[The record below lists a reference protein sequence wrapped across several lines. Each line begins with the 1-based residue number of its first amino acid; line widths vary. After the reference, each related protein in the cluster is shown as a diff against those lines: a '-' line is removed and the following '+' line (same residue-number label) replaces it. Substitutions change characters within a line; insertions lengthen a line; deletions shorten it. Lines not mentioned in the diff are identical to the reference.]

1 MNKPILITGATS
13 GIGQAATRALS
24 SRGHDVFATYR
35 DPRDRA
41 GLAGLPGVHP
51 VQLDVRDP
59 VQIRQ
64 AVSGIDDAAG
74 TDGLYAVINNA
85 GITYTAPF
93 EYAQLERVRE
103 IIDINLVAPYLVAQA
118 CLPMLRRY
126 SKSHPVKARV
136 INVASWSGLMAS
148 PFIGFYNATKYGL
161 IGLTESM
168 YYDLRLLGIHTVLA
182 IPGITKTPLLTKT
195 TGAALASLDGI
206 PAEDRDRYLPYL
218 EHFTTMSQSSDNMRM
233 LQTPAQVAAK
243 IAAIADTRK
252 PRFRYN
258 LAADAKLVDGLITR
272 LLPFGARA
280 ALNRR
285 MYRLDG
291 LAAQP
296 ESAMADAM
304 GAAAEADG
312 PVRLDR
318 EVLPATHPRL
328 DRHAAASPQPSS
340 SAKGSAH
347 D

>member
-24 SRGHDVFATYR
+24 SRGYDVFATYR

-51 VQLDVRDP
+51 VQLDVSDP

-64 AVSGIDDAAG
+64 AVSDIDAAAG

-103 IIDINLVAPYLVAQA
+103 IIDINLVAPYLVTQA
-118 CLPMLRRY
+118 CLPMLRRH
-126 SKSHPVKARV
+126 SESHPVKARV

-168 YYDLRLLGIHTVLA
+168 YYDLRLLDIHTVLA

-233 LQTPAQVAAK
+233 LLTPAQVAAR
-243 IAAIADTRK
+243 IAAIAETRK

-258 LAADAKLVDGLITR
+258 LAADAKLVDGIVTR
-272 LLPFGARA
+272 LLPFRARA
-280 ALNRR
+280 AINRR

-291 LAAQP
+291 PAPQTRSPLAA
-296 ESAMADAM
+296 AMKPADEADASARP
-304 GAAAEADG
+304 G
-312 PVRLDR
+312 R
-318 EVLPATHPRL
+318 EVLPALLRPG
-328 DRHAAASPQPSS
+328 RHQVASPQPSS
-340 SAKGSAH
+340 SGNGSGH